1 MTAPSLRTKMTKK
14 EKIEADHFKN
24 TTECIFCKRANYL
37 DDFHSSESCSCFQT
51 KQQKPFN
58 TTPVTDSDNDQSIT
72 EQSDEESSALE
83 DGISLNDDINLED
96 LESPDTTGD
105 TDEDSLLSTSEHQLI
120 YRNHLL
126 SLATNVKRV
135 SSDSNGSEPDDEEN
149 FNKE

>member
-1 MTAPSLRTKMTKK
+1 MTKK

-37 DDFHSSESCSCFQT
+37 DDFHSSESCPCFQT

-83 DGISLNDDINLED
+83 DEISLNDDVNLED
-96 LESPDTTGD
+96 LESPDTT
-105 TDEDSLLSTSEHQLI
+105 DEDSLSSTSEHQLI
-120 YRNHLL
+120 DRNHLL
-126 SLATNVKRV
+126 SLATNV
-135 SSDSNGSEPDDEEN
+135 SLPDSQS
-149 FNKE
+149 